1 MHMIIYTEKYKTAV
15 RAHMNLQRVLKVIC
29 YLPACGTYQ
38 SIC

>member
-1 MHMIIYTEKYKTAV
+1 
-15 RAHMNLQRVLKVIC
+15 MNLQRVLKVIL